1 MQEVPGKDLGH
12 DSTLVTRW
20 AGGSTQLW
28 LESRLYHLVHVFLL
42 TFQTLVFSS
51 VEWEQYLIFLH
62 NVLGIQREDAFNVHS
77 TLPGT
82 HQKGKKMLYL

>member
-1 MQEVPGKDLGH
+1 MLDVPGKDPGN

-28 LESRLYHLVHVFLL
+28 LESRLYYLLDVFLL

-51 VEWEQYLIFLH
+51 VKWGQYLLFLH
-62 NVLGIQREDAFNVHS
+62 NVLGTQRDDAFNVHS

-82 HQKGKKMLYL
+82 H